1 MAHKIEDAFDSEGIL
16 EHGSNDENT
25 YWFSL
30 KNIPTTIT
38 VTLSK
43 GKMAGLDGYN
53 FKLSHYINTPQ
64 QAGPYRPSRQWGDDK
79 AYALH
84 QAVSAITDYYD
95 MAIENGD
102 KPSAEWLIKA

>member
-1 MAHKIEDAFDSEGIL
+1 MAHIIEDAFNSESIL
-16 EHGSNDENT
+16 EHGADNENT

-30 KNIPTTIT
+30 KGIPTIVT
-38 VTLSK
+38 VTVSK
-43 GKMAGLDGYN
+43 GKMAGHDGYK

-64 QAGPYRPSRQWGDDK
+64 QTGPYRPSRQWGDNK

-95 MAIENGD
+95 MAIKNGD
-102 KPSAEWLIKA
+102 KPSAKWLIEA